1 MWFLDRYTLWHW
13 GSVDAPSM
21 KEFNG
26 DPAELAGRIVNPE
39 RIVVL
44 APGELYELRKLEK

>member
-1 MWFLDRYTLWHW
+1 
-13 GSVDAPSM
+13 M

-26 DPAELAGRIVNPE
+26 DPEVLAGRIVNPE

-44 APGELYELRKLEK
+44 APGQPWTLRRL